1 MMPAE
6 LVCLAKA
13 DMEVWDALCHS
24 SSRLVFQE
32 CRKENK
38 QHWEQLKREAEGYKL
53 RRQNMHQRMVDAH
66 ASRVARGLAGQW
78 PAQYGVTKQDIVA
91 VSCFVASI
99 SFLGWFWTGKS
110 VERVVA
116 PAEPQ
121 P

>member
-1 MMPAE
+1 MWE
-6 LVCLAKA
+6 
-13 DMEVWDALCHS
+13 ALCRSLGH
-24 SSRLVFQE
+24 LIFQV

-78 PAQYGVTKQDIVA
+78 PAQFGVTKQDIVA

-99 SFLGWFWTGKS
+99 SFLGWFWTGTSVDGVVTS
-110 VERVVA
+110 VES
-116 PAEPQ
+116 Q